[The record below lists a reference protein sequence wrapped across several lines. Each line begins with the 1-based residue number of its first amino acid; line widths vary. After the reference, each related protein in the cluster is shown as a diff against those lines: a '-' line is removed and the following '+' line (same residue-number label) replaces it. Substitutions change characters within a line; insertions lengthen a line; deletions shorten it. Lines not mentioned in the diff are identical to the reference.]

1 MMYALVISLL
11 LLQAAPDS
19 LPAVQ
24 KSADRTLPVR
34 AVEEGSA
41 ALFLLGPDATFT
53 QAGVSWNGRSE
64 SAPLYREEGKGL
76 QEGQVNIRTLVR
88 LDSTQAVRGT
98 VRYTNGVKREVNW
111 NSSSDFFTV
120 YPYVVADTVGGNVN
134 KEEYAFSGGY
144 AARYGAFHWGAEA
157 AYRALH
163 EYRMVDP
170 RPRNIV
176 SDLQVKA
183 SAGWRVL
190 STYVVEATV
199 GYRRYS
205 QTQSMVFISERGKN
219 SSVFHFTGLG
229 SDFARFT
236 GATDSYMNTRYAGN
250 GLLFGLAWSPLG
262 AAGWEASV
270 DYRHLDITHYLPN
283 LNQVPYTELYTR
295 TLQAQGGYL
304 SRSAAWSW
312 KAGAHLQ
319 YQWRQGLE
327 SILDSGASGYLKEL
341 GRLLMFSSETLTAGV
356 HGAVDYRQQWSLQ
369 GRAEYRSFSA
379 LYAYPARSLA
389 YGGLDVQLEA
399 IYRWHRGH
407 WFVSPALQAGMYQHL
422 IGSMHIPSTY
432 TEPLFMTYYQD
443 FFARAKAACWRGGLS
458 VHAERQLT
466 RLLSLYAQASFQ
478 ALSPQ
483 GYGPGFLH
491 TLTVG
496 INF

>member
-1 MMYALVISLL
+1 MMFVLVISL

-34 AVEEGSA
+34 VVEEGSA
-41 ALFLLGPDATFT
+41 ALFLYGPDATFT

-64 SAPLYREEGKGL
+64 SAPLYKEEGKGL

-88 LDSTQAVRGT
+88 LDSTQAVRGS
-98 VRYTNGVKREVNW
+98 VRYTNGVKQAVNW

-190 STYVVEATV
+190 PTYVVEATV

-205 QTQSMVFISERGKN
+205 QTQSMAFISERGKN

-250 GLLFGLAWSPLG
+250 GLLLGMAWSPLG

-270 DYRHLDITHYLPN
+270 SYRHLDITHYLPN

-304 SRSAAWSW
+304 SRFAVWSW

-341 GRLLMFSSETLTAGV
+341 GRLLMFSSEALTASV

-379 LYAYPARSLA
+379 LYAYPARSLS
-389 YGGLDVQLEA
+389 YGGLDGGCLPLAPGLLVCVTVSA
-399 IYRWHRGH
+399 SRYVSATYRLDAHSGGLYGAVVHGLLSDLFRPGQSDLLARGP
-407 WFVSPALQAGMYQHL
+407 VRSRGAAAYPALIPVCTGVFPGAVPAGVWSRFPAY
-422 IGSMHIPSTY
+422 
-432 TEPLFMTYYQD
+432 
-443 FFARAKAACWRGGLS
+443 
-458 VHAERQLT
+458 
-466 RLLSLYAQASFQ
+466 
-478 ALSPQ
+478 
-483 GYGPGFLH
+483 
-491 TLTVG
+491 
-496 INF
+496 INSWN

>member
-1 MMYALVISLL
+1 MIYGLIISLL

-34 AVEEGSA
+34 VAEGEST
-41 ALFLLGPDATFT
+41 ALYLLGPDASFT

-64 SAPLYREEGKGL
+64 SAPRYREEGQSL
-76 QEGQVNIRTLVR
+76 QEGRVDIRTLVR
-88 LDSTQAVRGT
+88 LDSIQAIRGT
-98 VRYTNGVKREVNW
+98 VRYVNGVKRDVNW
-111 NSSSDFFTV
+111 SSTSDYFTV

-144 AARYGAFHWGAEA
+144 AARYGRFHWGAEA

-183 SAGWRVL
+183 SAGWQWL
-190 STYVVEATV
+190 PAYVMEATL

-205 QTQSMVFISERGKN
+205 QTQSMSFVSERGKN

-229 SDFARFT
+229 SDFARFA
-236 GATDSYMNTRYAGN
+236 GATDTYMNTRYAGN
-250 GLLFGLAWSPLG
+250 GVTLGLSWTPLDQK
-262 AAGWEASV
+262 GWEAVLGYSL
-270 DYRHLDITHYLPN
+270 LDLTHYLPN

-295 TLQAQGGYL
+295 TIQAQGAYL
-304 SRSAAWSW
+304 SRSAGWSW

-319 YQWRQGLE
+319 YEWRQGLE
-327 SILDSGASGYLKEL
+327 SILDNGSSGYLKEL
-341 GRLLMFSSETLTAGV
+341 GRFLMFSSEDLAAGV
-356 HGAVDYRQQWSLQ
+356 HGAAEYRQWSLQ
-369 GRAEYRSFSA
+369 GKVQYRAFSA

-389 YGGLDVQLEA
+389 YSGLDVNLDA
-399 IYRWHRGH
+399 AYRLRRGH
-407 WFVSPALQAGMYQHL
+407 WFVLPALKAGMYQPL
-422 IGSMHIPSTY
+422 GGSMHIPSAY

-443 FFARAKAACWRGGLS
+443 FFARTAALCWRAGLS
-458 VHAERQLT
+458 IHAERQLT
-466 RLLSLYAQASFQ
+466 RQMSLYVQASFR
-478 ALSPQ
+478 ALFPK
-483 GYGPGFLH
+483 GYGPGSAH
-491 TLTVG
+491 TLTLG